1 MDFSEYMDR
10 VVSFA
15 QNNTI
20 IAIVIALGVLYFMYR
35 KTKLFFSLLILG
47 VILEGLYYLI
57 TSMAG
62 SGSNQKKRLIHEQKQ
77 IDTDR

>member
-1 MDFSEYMDR
+1 MDSI
-10 VVSFA
+10 VSYV
-15 QNNTI
+15 QNNTV
-20 IAIVIALGVLYFMYR
+20 IAIVIALGLLFLIYR
-35 KTKLFFSLLILG
+35 KPRVFFGILFLGLILA
-47 VILEGLYYLI
+47 VSVYLI

>member
-1 MDFSEYMDR
+1 MDFSGFMDSI
-10 VVSFA
+10 VSYV
-15 QNNTI
+15 QNNTV
-20 IAIVIALGVLYFMYR
+20 IAIVIALGLLFLIYR
-35 KTKLFFSLLILG
+35 KPRVFFGILFLGLILA
-47 VILEGLYYLI
+47 VSVYLI

>member
-1 MDFSEYMDR
+1 MDSLVFY
-10 VVSFA
+10 V
-15 QNNTI
+15 QNNTL
-20 IAIVIALGVLYFMYR
+20 IAMVIAAGLLFLIYR
-35 KTKLFFSLLILG
+35 KPRVFFGILVLGLILA
-47 VILEGLYYLI
+47 VSYYLI